1 MKGNIARVKR
11 GSLAN
16 EAGIKKGDNLI
27 AVNDKKVKDIIGLSF
42 LMLDTTVKLEIENK
56 YGEIKLVNIDKQ
68 LDEDIGLE
76 FETAVFDGIHRC
88 QNKCVFCFVD
98 QMIPGMRNSLYIKD
112 DDYRLSFLYGN
123 FITLTNMSEE
133 DYQYITNNH
142 LSPLYISVHA
152 TDPNARKKMMKNK
165 SAGNILKNI
174 ERLIN
179 AGIEIHTQVVLC
191 PGYNDGEILEQ
202 TFEDL
207 FKHFPMVKSLAVVP
221 VGVTKNR
228 GNLLNLE
235 LFTKETA
242 IKVVN
247 KVNEWQKIA
256 RQKTGKSFIYVGD
269 ELYLLANK
277 PIPSTEIYD
286 GFPQLE
292 NGIGLTRLFINE
304 WKNTILTENHSSKK
318 YSKAVIPIGESI
330 YKVLKP
336 LLDEFNNTYNTN
348 HKFLPIKNVFFG
360 PTVNITGL
368 ITAIDIKNTLKM
380 SNLNYDVLILPQ
392 VALNSD
398 NIFLDG
404 TTYDEF
410 AASFNIPVK
419 IATNANELKS
429 LLNI

>member
-1 MKGNIARVKR
+1 
-11 GSLAN
+11 
-16 EAGIKKGDNLI
+16 
-27 AVNDKKVKDIIGLSF
+27 
-42 LMLDTTVKLEIENK
+42 MLDTFVKV
-56 YGEIKLVNIDKQ
+56 EIKTKDGETKFIDINKQ

-88 QNKCVFCFVD
+88 QNNCVFCFVD

-123 FITLTNMSEE
+123 FITLTNMSED
-133 DYQYITNNH
+133 DYQYIINNH

-152 TDPNARKKMMKNK
+152 TDPNARVKIMKNK
-165 SAGNILKNI
+165 FAGQILKNI

-202 TFEDL
+202 TFQDL
-207 FKHFPMVKSLAVVP
+207 FKYFPMVKTLAVVP

-228 GNLLNLE
+228 GDLQDLE

-242 IKVVN
+242 LKVIE
-247 KVNEWQKIA
+247 KVNQWQKIA
-256 RQKTGKSFIYVGD
+256 RKKTGKSFIYVGD

-277 PIPSTEIYD
+277 PIPKAEIYD

-292 NGIGLTRLFINE
+292 NGIGLARTFIDE
-304 WKNTILTENHSSKK
+304 WENTKLVTTNNSKQ
-318 YSKAVIPIGESI
+318 YTKAIIPIGESI
-330 YKVLKP
+330 YVVIKP
-336 LLDEFNNTYNTN
+336 LIDEFNKRNNTH
-348 HKFLPIKNVFFG
+348 HKLLPIKNNFFG
-360 PTVNITGL
+360 DTVNITGL
-368 ITAIDIKNTLKM
+368 ITAVDIKNTLKT
-380 SNLNYDVLILPQ
+380 LKYNYDVLILPQ

-404 TTYDEF
+404 TTYENF
-410 AASFNIPVK
+410 VASFDIPVK
-419 IATNANELKS
+419 IAANAYELKT
-429 LLNI
+429 LLNK

>member
-11 GSLAN
+11 GSLAK

-27 AVNDKKVKDIIGLSF
+27 TVNNKKVKDIIALSF
-42 LMLDTTVKLEIENK
+42 LMLDTTIKLEIETK
-56 YGEIKLVNIDKQ
+56 SGEIKFFDINKQ

-88 QNKCVFCFVD
+88 QNNCVFCFVD

-123 FITLTNMSEE
+123 FITLTNMTED
-133 DYQYITNNH
+133 DYQYITKNH

-152 TDPNARKKMMKNK
+152 TNADAREKMMKNK

-179 AGIEIHTQVVLC
+179 AGIEIHTQIVLC
-191 PGYNDGEILEQ
+191 PGYNDDKILEE

-228 GNLLNLE
+228 DNLMNLE
-235 LFTKETA
+235 LFTKESAT
-242 IKVVN
+242 KVVN

-256 RQKTGKSFIYVGD
+256 RQKTGKSFIYIGD
-269 ELYLLANK
+269 ELYLLADK
-277 PIPSTEIYD
+277 AIPSSEIYD

-292 NGIGLTRLFINE
+292 NGIGLTRLFIDDWNSIPL
-304 WKNTILTENHSSKK
+304 KITNNFKK

-336 LLDEFNNTYNTN
+336 LLDEFNKENNTN
-348 HKFLPIKNVFFG
+348 HKFLPIKNDFFG

-368 ITAIDIKNTLKM
+368 ITAIDIKKSLKT
-380 SNLNYDVLILPQ
+380 SNNNYDVLILPR

-404 TTYDEF
+404 TTYDDF
-410 AASFNIPVK
+410 VASFNIPVK
-419 IATNANELKS
+419 IADNAKELKS
-429 LLNI
+429 LLNT